1 MTKPS
6 LPPVS
11 ELQELRNI
19 SIEAAQVGGKIL
31 QKYYKSGFAIEHKT
45 RLSLV
50 TDADKESENAIVN
63 LLKRN
68 YPTHQ
73 ILAEEGTHYVQ
84 KSPFKWI
91 IDPLD
96 GTTNFAHGLPLYN
109 VSIGLEYEGTCILG
123 VVLDPTRPELFIAE
137 REGGATC
144 NGQPIRVSKISEL
157 GKSLLV
163 TGFGY
168 DIAETG
174 DNLDEFCRFTLQTQ
188 GVRRTGTAA
197 IDLCYLAS
205 GRFDGFWEMNLNPW
219 DTAAGTVILEEA
231 GGKLTDYNGA
241 PYTIY
246 SKTIVASNGLLHQQ
260 MLDVLQHQPFA

>member
-1 MTKPS
+1 MDKPS
-6 LPPVS
+6 LPPFS
-11 ELQELRNI
+11 ELQTLKEVA
-19 SIEAAQVGGKIL
+19 IEAAQVGGQIL
-31 QKYYKSGFAIEHKT
+31 QKYSKSGFAIEHKT

-50 TDADKESENAIVN
+50 TDADKESESTIVD
-63 LLKRN
+63 LLRHN

-73 ILAEEGTHYVQ
+73 ILAEEKGTHSAQ
-84 KSPFKWI
+84 KSPFKWV

-96 GTTNFAHGLPLYN
+96 GTTNFTHGFPLYN

-123 VVLDPTRPELFIAE
+123 VVFDPTRPELFVAE
-137 REGGATC
+137 RGGGATC
-144 NGQPIRVSKISEL
+144 NGKPIHVSKISDL

-219 DTAAGTVILEEA
+219 TPLPE
-231 GGKLTDYNGA
+231 
-241 PYTIY
+241 P
-246 SKTIVASNGLLHQQ
+246 S
-260 MLDVLQHQPFA
+260 F

>member
-50 TDADKESENAIVN
+50 TDADKESENAIVD

-73 ILAEEGTHYVQ
+73 ILAEEKGTYSAQ
-84 KSPFKWI
+84 NSSFKWI

-96 GTTNFAHGLPLYN
+96 GTTNFTHGFPLYS

-123 VVLDPTRPELFIAE
+123 VVFDPTRPELFIAE
-137 REGGATC
+137 HGGGATC
-144 NGQPIRVSKISEL
+144 NGQPIRVSQISEL

-231 GGKLTDYNGA
+231 GGKLTDYDGT

-246 SKTIVASNGLLHQQ
+246 LSLIHI
-260 MLDVLQHQPFA
+260 